1 MYIIDRLYEVL
12 GVEEN
17 KNVYTQLI
25 INYTS
30 FILLFL
36 IVGLVVKY
44 TTKEPKRIATNSKIL
59 LSPTRREKII
69 QKIRNSPVKLQTKRG
84 IKLSNMLL

>member
-1 MYIIDRLYEVL
+1 MKLL

-17 KNVYTQLI
+17 KNVYNQLI

-44 TTKEPKRIATNSKIL
+44 TTKGT
-59 LSPTRREKII
+59 
-69 QKIRNSPVKLQTKRG
+69 
-84 IKLSNMLL
+84 